1 MSPSMMRALLLELEL
16 FATIID
22 DDDDDDVVGSNVKAM
37 MMGIICI
44 MSHQS
49 TLVLH

>member
-1 MSPSMMRALLLELEL
+1 MMRALLWELEL

-22 DDDDDDVVGSNVKAM
+22 DDDNDDDVVGSNVKAM